1 MIEKKNDLEM
11 MQALDKAIS
20 DSIEKFRNATTGA
33 DVKVFIT
40 EYEELMFRKSTL
52 VVKMCLK
59 KERHP

>member
-20 DSIEKFRNATTGA
+20 DSIEKFRNAATGA

-52 VVKMCLK
+52 VVKMG
-59 KERHP
+59 

>member
-1 MIEKKNDLEM
+1 M